1 MNTPTRAF
9 RFRHERQDEPDLSWI
24 NYLTINKETTV
35 SQSEPI
41 QRRRVTLRGIIYR
54 NGKLF
59 CQMLKTDPH
68 KENKPY
74 WCIPGGGIDFGET
87 LEQGLVREIIE
98 ETGVT
103 PAVGRLLFVQQYH
116 DGDKEFLE
124 FFYEIK
130 NVDDFDTIDLA
141 STSHGLIEIEKY
153 GFIDPKKENVLPA
166 FLQTIDI
173 EPYLGRETQPVFF
186 YSQGL
191 QKQ

>member
-1 MNTPTRAF
+1 M
-9 RFRHERQDEPDLSWI
+9 
-24 NYLTINKETTV
+24 
-35 SQSEPI
+35 SQNEPI
-41 QRRRVTLRGIIYR
+41 HRRRITLRGVIYR
-54 NGKLF
+54 DGKLF
-59 CQMLKTDPH
+59 CQTLKKDPH
-68 KENKPY
+68 HEKKPY

-87 LEQGLVREIIE
+87 LEEGLIREIIE

-103 PAVGRLLFVQQYH
+103 PEVGRLLFIQQYY

-130 NVDDFDTIDLA
+130 NVNDFDNIDLA
-141 STSHGLIEIEKY
+141 STSHGLIEIDTY

-166 FLQTIDI
+166 FFQTIAI
-173 EPYLGRETQPVFF
+173 EKYLGSETQPVYY